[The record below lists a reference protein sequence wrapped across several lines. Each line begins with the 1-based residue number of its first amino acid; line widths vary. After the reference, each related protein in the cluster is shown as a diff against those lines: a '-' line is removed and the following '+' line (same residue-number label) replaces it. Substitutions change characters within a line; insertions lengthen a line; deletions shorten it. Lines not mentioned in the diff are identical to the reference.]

1 MRQYDRSR
9 ISLVAASAVLL
20 AAVLGVRY
28 GLLEAGAFPLDC
40 SGALGEGVGARCAT
54 KWLLVQ
60 SFLDQRLGWLSLV
73 CGVAAF
79 VLRHRPLAWG
89 GWFSGLAGLVLYSF
103 DPSAVGALLSLLVLA
118 RGGRQGRCGKEKA
131 GDEPDGGLRVQR
143 LG

>member
-9 ISLVAASAVLL
+9 ISLGAASAVLL
-20 AAVLGVRY
+20 ATVLGVRY

-40 SGALGEGVGARCAT
+40 DESVAEGLGAWCTT

-60 SFLDQRLGWLSLV
+60 SFLDQRLGWLSLA
-73 CGVAAF
+73 CGIAAF
-79 VLRHRPLAWG
+79 VLRHRPLAWV

-118 RGGRQGRCGKEKA
+118 RGGPQRRRGEEEA
-131 GDEPDGGLRVQR
+131 GDEPDRGLRVQR